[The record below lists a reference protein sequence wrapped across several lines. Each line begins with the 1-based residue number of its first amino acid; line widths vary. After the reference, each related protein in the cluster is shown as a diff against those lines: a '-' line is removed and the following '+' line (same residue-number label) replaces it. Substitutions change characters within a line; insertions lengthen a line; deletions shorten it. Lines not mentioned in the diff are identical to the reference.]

1 MKHVHDCID
10 YLTQKEALMK
20 TELEDMQRKMKSLA
34 VQYEALKQDYSDLQ
48 NQKTVLI
55 KMIQGVCPHE

>member
-34 VQYEALKQDYSDLQ
+34 LQYEALRQDYSDLQ
-48 NQKTVLI
+48 NQRAILI
-55 KMIQGVCPHE
+55 NITQSRQ